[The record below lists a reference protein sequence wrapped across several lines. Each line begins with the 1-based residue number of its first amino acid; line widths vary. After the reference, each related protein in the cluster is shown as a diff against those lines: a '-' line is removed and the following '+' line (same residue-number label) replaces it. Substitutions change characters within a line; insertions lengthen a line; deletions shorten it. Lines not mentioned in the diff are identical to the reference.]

1 MLSAPSV
8 VNEVLERTPPR
19 GWAVILLFRAQQSSV
34 ILVSYTFGLF
44 LPFIREDLGITPL
57 QAGLLQGVWWIT
69 AASLSLP
76 FGAWLS
82 RFRPVPLALV
92 SLLLGAPFLFVQALA
107 PGFWLLLLGRFCF
120 ILSHTVNTP
129 ARALLLRQWCA
140 PRQYALVQS
149 VGLSQHSVIL
159 ALAVSLSP
167 WLIEG
172 LGSWRIAYA
181 MLGCFFS
188 AQILAWVLV
197 AKERHA
203 PSEPLST
210 TGEGDEDSPWL
221 ALRRFPQGWLLAVVM
236 LFLSAT
242 WTGMVTFLPTLW
254 VEERNVSLTLGGP
267 LLGFLYYGLIPSGF
281 LGGWLLTKLHS
292 RKILLVVPALLNAVF
307 GVVITLSEA
316 PPLLMAFITG
326 LGLVWVAT
334 PAIQVLPFE
343 FPGVLPREV
352 AVLTSLILTFMG
364 VGFALGPMLVGL
376 VAEFTGSIQTGLIA
390 LSMLTGLGAIAGA
403 VYPDRPGA
411 LLGGSPATQ
420 SPQGGR

>member
-1 MLSAPSV
+1 M
-8 VNEVLERTPPR
+8 LERTPPR
-19 GWAVILLFRAQQSSV
+19 GWAVLLLFRAQQSSV

-69 AASLSLP
+69 AAGLSLP
-76 FGAWLS
+76 FGAWFS
-82 RFRPVPLALV
+82 RFKPVPLSLV
-92 SLLLGAPFLFVQALA
+92 SLVLAVPFLFVQALA
-107 PGFWLLLLGRFCF
+107 PGFWALLLARFCF

-149 VGLSQHSVIL
+149 FGLSQHSVIL

-167 WLIEG
+167 LLIES

-181 MLGCFFS
+181 ALGGFF
-188 AQILAWVLV
+188 AVQILAWMLV
-197 AKERHA
+197 AREKYA
-203 PSEPLST
+203 PPPPSATEDD
-210 TGEGDEDSPWL
+210 GEQSPWA

-254 VEERNVSLTLGGP
+254 VEERNVALTLGGP

-281 LGGWLLTKLHS
+281 LGGWLLMKMHS
-292 RKILLVVPALLNAVF
+292 RKALLVVPALLNAIF

-316 PPLLMAFITG
+316 PALLMVFITG

-334 PAIQVLPFE
+334 PAMQVLPFE
-343 FPGVLPREV
+343 FPSVLPREV
-352 AVLTSLILTFMG
+352 AVLTGLILTFMG
-364 VGFALGPMLVGL
+364 VGFAMGPMLVGV
-376 VAEFTGSIQTGLIA
+376 VAQLTGSIQTGLIV
-390 LSMLTGLGAIAGA
+390 LSLLTGLGVIAGLA
-403 VYPDRPGA
+403 YPDRPGA
-411 LLGGSPATQ
+411 PLLWGTARHRMSDSSA
-420 SPQGGR
+420 S

>member
-1 MLSAPSV
+1 ML
-8 VNEVLERTPPR
+8 
-19 GWAVILLFRAQQSSV
+19 LLFRAQQSSV

-69 AASLSLP
+69 AAGLSLP
-76 FGAWLS
+76 FGAWFS

-107 PGFWLLLLGRFCF
+107 PGFWLLLVGRFCF
-120 ILSHTVNTP
+120 ILFHTVNTP

-167 WLIEG
+167 WAIEG

-181 MLGCFFS
+181 VLGGFFT
-188 AQILAWVLV
+188 AQIAAWLLV
-197 AKERHA
+197 AREKRA
-203 PSEPLST
+203 PPSPPANEA
-210 TGEGDEDSPWL
+210 EEQSPWL
-221 ALRRFPQGWLLAVVM
+221 ALRRFPQGWLIAVVM
-236 LFLSAT
+236 LFLSSS

-254 VEERNVSLTLGGP
+254 VEERDVALTLGGP

-281 LGGWLLTKLHS
+281 LGGWLLTKLRS
-292 RKILLVVPALLNAVF
+292 RKTLLAVPALLNTLF
-307 GVVITLSEA
+307 GVAITLSEA
-316 PPLLMAFITG
+316 PALLMVFITG

-352 AVLTSLILTFMG
+352 AVLTGLILTFMG
-364 VGFALGPMLVGL
+364 VGFAVGPMLVGVVTQL
-376 VAEFTGSIQTGLIA
+376 TGSIQTGLIA
-390 LSMLTGLGAIAGA
+390 LSALTGLGVIAGMA
-403 VYPDRPGA
+403 YPDRPGT
-411 LLGGSPATQ
+411 LLSGRAATQ
-420 SPQGGR
+420 PP

>member
-1 MLSAPSV
+1 MFTAPSV
-8 VNEVLERTPPR
+8 VIEMLERTPPL

-57 QAGLLQGVWWIT
+57 QAGLLQGAWWIT

-76 FGAWLS
+76 SGAWFS
-82 RFRPVPLALV
+82 RFRPVPLVLV

-107 PGFWLLLLGRFCF
+107 PGFWVLLLGRFCF
-120 ILSHTVNTP
+120 ILSHTINTP

-140 PRQYALVQS
+140 PHQYALVQS
-149 VGLSQHSVIL
+149 FGLSQHSVIL

-167 WLIEG
+167 WVIEG

-181 MLGCFFS
+181 ALGVFFT
-188 AQILAWVLV
+188 AQIAVWLLV
-197 AKERHA
+197 AREKHA
-203 PSEPLST
+203 PPQPPSSSD
-210 TGEGDEDSPWL
+210 DEEEHSPWL
-221 ALRRFPQGWLLAVVM
+221 ALRRFPQGWLIAVVM
-236 LFLSAT
+236 LFLSST

-254 VEERNVSLTLGGP
+254 VEERDVALTLGGP
-267 LLGFLYYGLIPSGF
+267 LLGFLYYALIPSGF
-281 LGGWLLTKLHS
+281 LGGWLLTKLRS
-292 RKILLVVPALLNAVF
+292 RKVLLVVPALLNAVF

-316 PPLLMAFITG
+316 PPLLMVFITG

-352 AVLTSLILTFMG
+352 AVLTGLILTFMG
-364 VGFALGPMLVGL
+364 VGFALGPMLVGV
-376 VAEFTGSIQTGLIA
+376 VAQLTGSIQTGLIA
-390 LSMLTGLGAIAGA
+390 LSLLTVLGVVAGL
-403 VYPDRPGA
+403 VYPDKPGT
-411 LLGGSPATQ
+411 LLRWRAAT
-420 SPQGGR
+420 PQVWE

>member
-1 MLSAPSV
+1 ML
-8 VNEVLERTPPR
+8 
-19 GWAVILLFRAQQSSV
+19 LLFRAQQSSV

-44 LPFIREDLGITPL
+44 LPFIREDLSITPL

-69 AASLSLP
+69 AAGLSLP
-76 FGAWLS
+76 FGAWFS

-92 SLLLGAPFLFVQALA
+92 SLVLGAPFLFVQALA

-120 ILSHTVNTP
+120 ILFHTVNTP

-149 VGLSQHSVIL
+149 MGLSQHSVIL

-181 MLGCFFS
+181 VLGGFFT
-188 AQILAWVLV
+188 AQILAWLLV
-197 AKERHA
+197 AREKHA
-203 PSEPLST
+203 PPPPPP
-210 TGEGDEDSPWL
+210 TGEDAEQSPWL
-221 ALRRFPQGWLLAVVM
+221 ALRRFPQGWLIAVVM

-242 WTGMVTFLPTLW
+242 WTGIVTFLPTLW
-254 VEERNVSLTLGGP
+254 LEERDIALTLGGP
-267 LLGFLYYGLIPSGF
+267 LLGFLYYGLIPGGF
-281 LGGWLLTKLHS
+281 LGGWLLTKLQS
-292 RKILLVVPALLNAVF
+292 RKALLVVPALLNAVF

-316 PPLLMAFITG
+316 PPLLMLFITG

-343 FPGVLPREV
+343 FPSVLPREV
-352 AVLTSLILTFMG
+352 AVLTGLILTFMG
-364 VGFALGPMLVGL
+364 VGFAVGPMLVGV
-376 VAEFTGSIQTGLIA
+376 VAQMTGSIQTGLIA
-390 LSMLTGLGAIAGA
+390 LSLLTGLGVFAGLA
-403 VYPDRPGA
+403 YPARPGS
-411 LLGGSPATQ
+411 GYRQ
-420 SPQGGR
+420 

>member
-1 MLSAPSV
+1 MSDV
-8 VNEVLERTPPR
+8 VQRTPPR

-57 QAGLLQGVWWIT
+57 QAGLLQAVWWIT
-69 AASLSLP
+69 AAGLSLP
-76 FGAWLS
+76 FGAWFS
-82 RFRPVPLALV
+82 RFRPVPLSLV
-92 SLLLGAPFLFVQALA
+92 SLLLGAPFLFVQAIA
-107 PGFWLLLLGRFCF
+107 PGFWVLLLGRFCF
-120 ILSHTVNTP
+120 ILFHTVNTP

-140 PRQYALVQS
+140 PHQYALVQS

-172 LGSWRIAYA
+172 LGSWRIAYVV
-181 MLGCFFS
+181 LGGFFV
-188 AQILAWVLV
+188 AQIVAWQLV
-197 AKERHA
+197 AREKDA
-203 PSEPLST
+203 PVQPQES
-210 TGEGDEDSPWL
+210 GDEEEDQSPWL
-221 ALRRFPQGWLLAVVM
+221 ALRRYPQGWLIAVVM
-236 LFLSAT
+236 MFLSST

-254 VEERNVSLTLGGP
+254 VEERDVALTLGGP

-281 LGGWLLTKLHS
+281 LGGWLLTKMHS
-292 RKILLVVPALLNAVF
+292 RKALLVVPAMLNVVF

-316 PPLLMAFITG
+316 PAMLMIFITG

-352 AVLTSLILTFMG
+352 AVLTGLILTFMG
-364 VGFALGPMLVGL
+364 VGFAVGPMLVGV
-376 VAEFTGSIQTGLIA
+376 VAQMTGSIQTGLIV
-390 LSMLTGLGAIAGA
+390 LSLLTGLGVLAGLA
-403 VYPDRPGA
+403 YPDRPGN
-411 LLGGSPATQ
+411 GNRQ
-420 SPQGGR
+420 QDNGGR

>member
-1 MLSAPSV
+1 MSEA
-8 VNEVLERTPPR
+8 LEGTPPR
-19 GWAVILLFRAQQSSV
+19 GWAVLLLFRAQQSSV

-44 LPFIREDLGITPL
+44 LPFISEDLDISPL
-57 QAGLLQGVWWIT
+57 EAGLLQAVWWIT

-76 FGAWLS
+76 FGAWFS

-92 SLLLGAPFLFVQALA
+92 SLLLGAPFLFAQALA
-107 PGFWLLLLGRFCF
+107 PGFWVLLLGRFCF
-120 ILSHTVNTP
+120 ILFHTVNTP

-140 PRQYALVQS
+140 QHQYALVQS
-149 VGLSQHSVIL
+149 LGLSQHSVIL

-181 MLGCFFS
+181 VLGCFFA
-188 AQILAWVLV
+188 AQILAWMLV
-197 AKERHA
+197 AREKYA
-203 PSEPLST
+203 PPPPAESGDGDSEH
-210 TGEGDEDSPWL
+210 SPWV

-254 VEERNVSLTLGGP
+254 VEERGVALTLGGP

-281 LGGWLLTKLHS
+281 LGGWLLGKMRS
-292 RKILLVVPALLNAVF
+292 RKALLVVPALLNVVF

-316 PPLLMAFITG
+316 PVLLMVFITG

-334 PAIQVLPFE
+334 PSIQVLPFE
-343 FPGVLPREV
+343 FPGVHQREV
-352 AVLTSLILTFMG
+352 AVLTGLILTFMG
-364 VGFALGPMLVGL
+364 VGFALGPMLVGTI
-376 VAEFTGSIQTGLIA
+376 AQATGSIQTGLIV
-390 LSMLTGLGAIAGA
+390 LSLLTGVGVFAGAI
-403 VYPDRPGA
+403 YPDRPGA
-411 LLGGSPATQ
+411 MLGRRVVGEPAPGS
-420 SPQGGR
+420 

>member
-1 MLSAPSV
+1 MKM
-8 VNEVLERTPPR
+8 LERTPLR
-19 GWAVILLFRAQQSSV
+19 GWAVLLLFRAQQSSV

-44 LPFIREDLGITPL
+44 LPFISEDLDISPL
-57 QAGLLQGVWWIT
+57 EAGLLQAVWWIT

-76 FGAWLS
+76 FGAWFS

-92 SLLLGAPFLFVQALA
+92 SLVLGAPFLFVQALA
-107 PGFWLLLLGRFCF
+107 PGFLVLLLGRFLF
-120 ILSHTVNTP
+120 ILFHTVNTP

-140 PRQYALVQS
+140 PHQYALVQS
-149 VGLSQHSVIL
+149 LGLSQHSVIL

-181 MLGCFFS
+181 VLGGFFA
-188 AQILAWVLV
+188 AQVLAWVLV
-197 AKERHA
+197 AREKHA
-203 PSEPLST
+203 PPPP
-210 TGEGDEDSPWL
+210 GESGDDDAEFSPWA

-254 VEERNVSLTLGGP
+254 VEERGVAVTLGGP

-281 LGGWLLTKLHS
+281 LGGWLLGKMRS
-292 RKILLVVPALLNAVF
+292 RKALLVVPALLNVVF

-316 PPLLMAFITG
+316 PVLLMVFITG

-334 PAIQVLPFE
+334 PSIQVLPFE
-343 FPGVLPREV
+343 FPGVHPREV
-352 AVLTSLILTFMG
+352 AVLTGLILTFMG
-364 VGFALGPMLVGL
+364 VGFALGPMLVGA
-376 VAEFTGSIQTGLIA
+376 VAQATGSIQTGLIA
-390 LSMLTGLGAIAGA
+390 LSLLTGLGVIAGLA
-403 VYPDRPGA
+403 YPDRPGT
-411 LLGGSPATQ
+411 LLGGRQ
-420 SPQGGR
+420 SRSYLE

>member
-1 MLSAPSV
+1 M
-8 VNEVLERTPPR
+8 LERTPPR

-69 AASLSLP
+69 AAGLSLP
-76 FGAWLS
+76 FGAWFS

-92 SLLLGAPFLFVQALA
+92 SLVLGAPFLFLQALA

-120 ILSHTVNTP
+120 ILFHTVNTP
-129 ARALLLRQWCA
+129 ARALMLRQWCA
-140 PRQYALVQS
+140 PHQYALVQS

-181 MLGCFFS
+181 ALGGFF
-188 AQILAWVLV
+188 AFQIVAWVLV
-197 AKERHA
+197 AREKHA
-203 PSEPLST
+203 PPRPRST
-210 TGEGDEDSPWL
+210 AEEEEDQSPWL
-221 ALRRFPQGWLLAVVM
+221 ALRRFPQGWLIAVVM
-236 LFLSAT
+236 LFLSST

-254 VEERNVSLTLGGP
+254 VEERNVALTLGGP

-281 LGGWLLTKLHS
+281 LGGWLLTKLRS
-292 RKILLVVPALLNAVF
+292 RKVLLVVPALLNAVF
-307 GVVITLSEA
+307 GVIITLSEA
-316 PPLLMAFITG
+316 PPMLMVFITG

-352 AVLTSLILTFMG
+352 AVLTGLILTFMG
-364 VGFALGPMLVGL
+364 VGFAIGPMLVGV
-376 VAEFTGSIQTGLIA
+376 VAQLTGSIHTGLIA
-390 LSMLTGLGAIAGA
+390 LSLLTGVGAIAGA
-403 VYPDRPGA
+403 AYPDRPGT
-411 LLGGSPATQ
+411 LLGGKPATHPSQ
-420 SPQGGR
+420 TGS

>member
-1 MLSAPSV
+1 MFTAPSV
-8 VNEVLERTPPR
+8 VIEMLERTPPL

-57 QAGLLQGVWWIT
+57 QAGLLQGAWWIT

-76 FGAWLS
+76 SGAWFS
-82 RFRPVPLALV
+82 RFRPVPLVLV

-107 PGFWLLLLGRFCF
+107 PGFWVLLLGRFCF
-120 ILSHTVNTP
+120 ILSHTINTP

-140 PRQYALVQS
+140 PHQYALVQS
-149 VGLSQHSVIL
+149 FGLSQHSVIL

-167 WLIEG
+167 WVIEG

-181 MLGCFFS
+181 ALGVFFT
-188 AQILAWVLV
+188 AQIAVWLLV
-197 AKERHA
+197 AREKHA
-203 PSEPLST
+203 PPQPPSSSD
-210 TGEGDEDSPWL
+210 DEEEHSPWL
-221 ALRRFPQGWLLAVVM
+221 ALRRFPQGWLIAVVM
-236 LFLSAT
+236 LFLSST

-254 VEERNVSLTLGGP
+254 VEERDVALTLGGP
-267 LLGFLYYGLIPSGF
+267 LLGFLYYALIPSGF
-281 LGGWLLTKLHS
+281 LGGWLLTKLRS
-292 RKILLVVPALLNAVF
+292 RKMLLVVPALLNAVF

-316 PPLLMAFITG
+316 PPLLMVFITG

-352 AVLTSLILTFMG
+352 AVLTGLILTFMG
-364 VGFALGPMLVGL
+364 VGFALGPMLVGV
-376 VAEFTGSIQTGLIA
+376 VAQLTGSIQTGLIA
-390 LSMLTGLGAIAGA
+390 LSLLTVLGVVAGL
-403 VYPDRPGA
+403 VYPDKPGT
-411 LLGGSPATQ
+411 LLRWRAAT
-420 SPQGGR
+420 PQVWE

>member
-1 MLSAPSV
+1 MSEML
-8 VNEVLERTPPR
+8 EQTPPR

-57 QAGLLQGVWWIT
+57 QAGLLQAVWWIT
-69 AASLSLP
+69 AAGLSLP
-76 FGAWLS
+76 FGAWFS
-82 RFRPVPLALV
+82 RFRPVPLSLV
-92 SLLLGAPFLFVQALA
+92 SLVLGAPFLFVQALA
-107 PGFWLLLLGRFCF
+107 PGFWVLLLGRFFF
-120 ILSHTVNTP
+120 IFSHTVNTP

-140 PRQYALVQS
+140 PHQYALVQS
-149 VGLSQHSVIL
+149 FGLSQHSVIL

-181 MLGCFFS
+181 VLAGFFM
-188 AQILAWVLV
+188 AQIVAWLLV
-197 AKERHA
+197 AREKDA
-203 PSEPLST
+203 PTQPQESAD
-210 TGEGDEDSPWL
+210 GEEEQSPWL
-221 ALRRFPQGWLLAVVM
+221 ALRRYPQGWLIAVVM
-236 LFLSAT
+236 LFLSST

-254 VEERNVSLTLGGP
+254 VEERDVALTLGGP

-281 LGGWLLTKLHS
+281 LGGWLLTKMHS
-292 RKILLVVPALLNAVF
+292 RKALLVVPALLNVVF

-316 PPLLMAFITG
+316 PALLMVFITG

-352 AVLTSLILTFMG
+352 AVLTGLILTFMG
-364 VGFALGPMLVGL
+364 IGFAVGPMLVGA
-376 VAEFTGSIQTGLIA
+376 VTQFTGSIQTGLIA
-390 LSMLTGLGAIAGA
+390 LSLLTAFGILAGLA
-403 VYPDRPGA
+403 YPDRPGT
-411 LLGGSPATQ
+411 LLGARPATE
-420 SPQGGR
+420 GTGAGT

>member
-1 MLSAPSV
+1 MFSAPSV
-8 VNEVLERTPPR
+8 VIEMLQRTPPI
-19 GWAVILLFRAQQSSV
+19 GWVVILLFRAQQSSV

-57 QAGLLQGVWWIT
+57 QAGLLQGAWWIT

-76 FGAWLS
+76 SGAWFS
-82 RFRPVPLALV
+82 RFRPVPLVLV

-107 PGFWLLLLGRFCF
+107 PGFWVLLLGRFCF
-120 ILSHTVNTP
+120 ILSHTINTP

-140 PRQYALVQS
+140 PHQYALVQS
-149 VGLSQHSVIL
+149 FGLSQHSVIL

-167 WLIEG
+167 WVIEG

-181 MLGCFFS
+181 ALGVFFT
-188 AQILAWVLV
+188 AQIVAWLLV
-197 AKERHA
+197 AREKHA
-203 PSEPLST
+203 PPQPPSLSD
-210 TGEGDEDSPWL
+210 DEEEHSPWL
-221 ALRRFPQGWLLAVVM
+221 ALRRFPQGWLIAVVM
-236 LFLSAT
+236 LFLSST

-254 VEERNVSLTLGGP
+254 VEERDVALTLGGP
-267 LLGFLYYGLIPSGF
+267 LLGFLYYALIPSGF
-281 LGGWLLTKLHS
+281 LGGWLLTKLRS
-292 RKILLVVPALLNAVF
+292 RKTLLVVPALLNAVF

-352 AVLTSLILTFMG
+352 AVLTGLILTFMG
-364 VGFALGPMLVGL
+364 VGFALGPMLVGV
-376 VAEFTGSIQTGLIA
+376 VAQLTGSIQTGLIA
-390 LSMLTGLGAIAGA
+390 LSLLTVLGVVAGL
-403 VYPDRPGA
+403 VYPDKPGT
-411 LLGGSPATQ
+411 LLRWRAAT
-420 SPQGGR
+420 PQVRE

>member
-1 MLSAPSV
+1 MGD
-8 VNEVLERTPPR
+8 EVKRTPPR

-57 QAGLLQGVWWIT
+57 QAGLLQAVWWIT
-69 AASLSLP
+69 AAGLSLP
-76 FGAWLS
+76 FGAWFS
-82 RFRPVPLALV
+82 RFRPVPLSLV
-92 SLLLGAPFLFVQALA
+92 SLVLGAPFLFVQAIA
-107 PGFWLLLLGRFCF
+107 PGFWVLLLGRFCF
-120 ILSHTVNTP
+120 ILFHTVNTP

-140 PRQYALVQS
+140 PHQYALVQS

-181 MLGCFFS
+181 VLGGFFA
-188 AQILAWVLV
+188 AQIAAWRLV
-197 AKERHA
+197 AREKDA
-203 PSEPLST
+203 PVQPQES
-210 TGEGDEDSPWL
+210 GDEEEEQSPWL
-221 ALRRFPQGWLLAVVM
+221 ALRRFPQGWLIAVVM
-236 LFLSAT
+236 LFLSST

-254 VEERNVSLTLGGP
+254 VEERDVALTLGGP

-281 LGGWLLTKLHS
+281 LGGWLLTKMHS
-292 RKILLVVPALLNAVF
+292 RKALLVVPAMLNVVF

-316 PPLLMAFITG
+316 PAMLMIFITG

-352 AVLTSLILTFMG
+352 AVLTGLILTFMG
-364 VGFALGPMLVGL
+364 VGFAVGPMLVGV
-376 VAEFTGSIQTGLIA
+376 VAQMTGSIQTGLIV
-390 LSMLTGLGAIAGA
+390 LSLLTGLGVLAGLA
-403 VYPDRPGA
+403 YPDRPGN
-411 LLGGSPATQ
+411 GNRQ
-420 SPQGGR
+420 QDNGGR

>member
-1 MLSAPSV
+1 MFSAPSAV
-8 VNEVLERTPPR
+8 IEMLERTPPL

-76 FGAWLS
+76 FGAWFS
-82 RFRPVPLALV
+82 RFRPVPLVLV

-107 PGFWLLLLGRFCF
+107 PGFWVLLLGRFCF
-120 ILSHTVNTP
+120 ILSHTINTP

-140 PRQYALVQS
+140 PHQYALVQS
-149 VGLSQHSVIL
+149 FGLSQHSVIL

-167 WLIEG
+167 WVIEG

-181 MLGCFFS
+181 ALGVFFT
-188 AQILAWVLV
+188 AQIAVWLLV
-197 AKERHA
+197 AREKHA
-203 PSEPLST
+203 PPQPPSSAD
-210 TGEGDEDSPWL
+210 DEEEHSPWL
-221 ALRRFPQGWLLAVVM
+221 ALRRFPQGWLIAVVM
-236 LFLSAT
+236 LFLSST

-254 VEERNVSLTLGGP
+254 VEERDVALTLGGP
-267 LLGFLYYGLIPSGF
+267 LLGFLYYALIPSGF
-281 LGGWLLTKLHS
+281 LGGWLLTKLRS
-292 RKILLVVPALLNAVF
+292 RKMLLVVPALLNAVF

-352 AVLTSLILTFMG
+352 AVLTGLILTFMG
-364 VGFALGPMLVGL
+364 VGFALGPMLVGV
-376 VAEFTGSIQTGLIA
+376 VAQLTGSIQTGLIA
-390 LSMLTGLGAIAGA
+390 LSLLTVLGVVAGL
-403 VYPDRPGA
+403 VYPDKPGT
-411 LLGGSPATQ
+411 LLRWRAAT
-420 SPQGGR
+420 PQVRE